1 MRELFSQV
9 LIPLDSQSPHE
20 TPFDKRTIW
29 IKLLFESLHQIKIR
43 ARLTPHAGEA
53 FQINGTAFY
62 DQSAT
67 RLLCI
72 ETKLSNRFYE
82 ARRCISWS
90 QFNIQDTIAGMRHD
104 RRFKLVTPADLLNP
118 LEIRG
123 YLRHH
128 YSHFTGYIPLCMFA
142 HD

>member
-43 ARLTPHAGEA
+43 ARLTPHADEA

-90 QFNIQDTIAGMRHD
+90 QFNIQDTIAGMRHNC
-104 RRFKLVTPADLLNP
+104 RFKLIAQADLLNP
-118 LEIRG
+118 LARKATLETN
-123 YLRHH
+123 YTNL
-128 YSHFTGYIPLCMFA
+128 TV
-142 HD
+142 

>member
-1 MRELFSQV
+1 MRHLFAQV
-9 LIPLDSQSPHE
+9 STPHDSQSSHE
-20 TPFDKRTIW
+20 TPFDKRTIC
-29 IKLLFESLHQIKIR
+29 IKLLFESLHQLKIR
-43 ARLTPHAGEA
+43 ARVTPHAGEA

-90 QFNIQDTIAGMRHD
+90 QFNIQDTIAGMRHNS
-104 RRFKLVTPADLLNP
+104 RFKLITQADLLNP

-123 YLRHH
+123 YLR
-128 YSHFTGYIPLCMFA
+128 YQYIHFTGY
-142 HD
+142 